1 MLNITPY
8 PMRFEGSGKEYFR
21 VWSVNVLLCIVT
33 LSLYTPWARW
43 RTAHY
48 FYGHTFIAGSP
59 LEFTGQKRRMVK
71 GFLAFAALYFAYE
84 LASYT
89 EQDTAVNLFMLCG
102 ALLTPFMWRSA
113 IRFRVN
119 NTRWRG
125 LRLQFTATLGEVYR
139 YSWPLYVVVAFW
151 AFVYWALM
159 NPSDSLFALP
169 HWTELLF
176 KNKWRALGWLALFLL
191 LSALGL
197 SHVDYNYR
205 RLTVERTTFAGQPS
219 RWKPRYRDFAK
230 IWLYSLVIGAISLAV
245 FIRFNVFVYQ
255 WMKEWESAAGT
266 GTDSWWMQALWLL
279 PFWILPF
286 MLVFSA
292 IGTLSFRKAQMFHL
306 VWNQIGIGQIAQL
319 SLQPAN
325 AEIRGAVFEEPD
337 ADDFHRGLLPP
348 LCTGQR
354 IPHAAG
360 IGDTAPQGP
369 ARPARR
375 RAGARA
381 GQRRGGCD
389 CRCAGHGPDQL
400 VSQHHN
406 RSTPLFL
413 SIFIFIFLLCHR

>member
-266 GTDSWWMQALWLL
+266 GTGTDSWWMQALWMLCMMLCRRSSTSPAVQFRRMAFWLISRPLVATPPALDAL
-279 PFWILPF
+279 PG
-286 MLVFSA
+286 A
-292 IGTLSFRKAQMFHL
+292 KQM
-306 VWNQIGIGQIAQL
+306 
-319 SLQPAN
+319 PA
-325 AEIRGAVFEEPD
+325 
-337 ADDFHRGLLPP
+337 
-348 LCTGQR
+348 
-354 IPHAAG
+354 
-360 IGDTAPQGP
+360 
-369 ARPARR
+369 
-375 RAGARA
+375 
-381 GQRRGGCD
+381 
-389 CRCAGHGPDQL
+389 
-400 VSQHHN
+400 SMN
-406 RSTPLFL
+406 RSTASRVDGMFAPSETTKQPFL
-413 SIFIFIFLLCHR
+413 SSASASLASISFCVALGNAASHLTPHGRCPARNWQS